1 MSKNTRRSVRALA
14 ASLALVGAVSLSAC
28 GSDSDTTDTTAAATA
43 GVTVSKQWARTSPM
57 EASTG
62 AAYMDIVSA
71 VDDKLVGAMVDA
83 SVAKMT
89 EVHETVMVESG
100 DMSSDTTM
108 AMSDDAMTDDSMAE
122 DHMSSDTTMA
132 MSGEMKMQKVDFV
145 EIKAGETVSLKPG
158 GYHIMMMELAAPLKV
173 GTTIQVTLK
182 FEKAGDVVVDVPV
195 QDEAP

>member
-1 MSKNTRRSVRALA
+1 MSKITRRSVRALA

-28 GSDSDTTDTTAAATA
+28 GSDSDTTDTTSAATA

-100 DMSSDTTM
+100 D
-108 AMSDDAMTDDSMAE
+108 
-122 DHMSSDTTMA
+122 MSSDTTMA